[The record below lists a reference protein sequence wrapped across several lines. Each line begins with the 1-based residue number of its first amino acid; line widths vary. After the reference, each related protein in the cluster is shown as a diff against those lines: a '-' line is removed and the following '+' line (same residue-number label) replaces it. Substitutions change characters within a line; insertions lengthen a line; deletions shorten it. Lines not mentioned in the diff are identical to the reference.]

1 MQNNKAGLEAK
12 RVTKLLRTNTHL
24 IIVMVLS
31 IIVISLSIFN
41 DIHFSKQRLHQVS
54 IEFKVSHSV
63 LKQAEIQDSSLQKVS
78 LGL

>member
-1 MQNNKAGLEAK
+1 
-12 RVTKLLRTNTHL
+12 
-24 IIVMVLS
+24 MVLS

-41 DIHFSKQRLHQVS
+41 DIRFSKKRLDQIS